1 MVNGNGNEAGGQ
13 HKQVK
18 LEENEEEEE
27 MQGKGTKRQK
37 PLDEEDDKV
46 EIFDILEKRS
56 HFEGTISI

>member
-18 LEENEEEEE
+18 LEENEEEE
-27 MQGKGTKRQK
+27 MQGKGAKRQK